1 MTAGV
6 QRIALHALTATFS
19 TAHGRARAAESE
31 PDNHQPQGMEMQNQA
46 AETRTAQ
53 ESATPLLSLSNV
65 EVVYDKVFLA
75 IKGVS
80 LEVQKGDMV
89 ALLGANG
96 AGKSTTLK
104 TISGLLAPERG
115 EVTRGTVLFQNRNI
129 VPLGAPARVAMGL
142 VHVLEGRRIFEHL
155 TPEDNLLAA
164 FPTGRNRQRYAE
176 LKEQVF
182 TYFPRLKERARTKAG
197 YLSGGE
203 QQMLAI
209 GRALMTEPELLMLDE
224 PSLGLAPFLVQ
235 EIFSII
241 REINEQQGVRVLLVE
256 QNAAAAL
263 EIVKHAYLIENGHVV
278 MSGEAAVLKEN
289 PDVQEFY
296 LGGAGKGDYHN
307 VKHYRRRKRWLA

>member
-1 MTAGV
+1 MP
-6 QRIALHALTATFS
+6 ILAL
-19 TAHGRARAAESE
+19 
-31 PDNHQPQGMEMQNQA
+31 N
-46 AETRTAQ
+46 
-53 ESATPLLSLSNV
+53 NV

-80 LEVQKGDMV
+80 LEIEEGETV

-115 EVTRGTVLFQNRNI
+115 AITRGTVTFRDAEI
-129 VPLGAPARVAMGL
+129 AGLGAPQRVERGL

-155 TPEDNLLAA
+155 TPDENLRAA
-164 FPTGRNRQRYAE
+164 YPLGGSRQRLHE
-176 LKEQVF
+176 LRERIYG
-182 TYFPRLKERARTKAG
+182 YFPRLGERARTKAG

-209 GRALMTEPELLMLDE
+209 GRALMTEPTLLMLDE
-224 PSLGLAPFLVQ
+224 PSLGLAPVLVQ
-235 EIFSII
+235 EIFAII
-241 REINEQQGVRVLLVE
+241 REINRQEGVSVLLVE

-263 EIVKHAYLIENGHVV
+263 EIVSQAYLIENGHVV
-278 MSGEAAVLKEN
+278 MSGPAEVLKAN

-296 LGGAGKGDYHN
+296 LGGSDRVDYHE